1 MEPEGRY
8 TIIGSLVLLLAAV
21 TIFALVWLGGYSRVE
36 QHFYTIYFERQ
47 SLRGIQIGGDVSI
60 RGLKVGQIVSYAI
73 SPANVNRVKVNIRVD
88 GQSPVST
95 DTTAA
100 ISRNL
105 VTSVARIDLETP
117 NPPGPVLA
125 TVPTG
130 ESYPVIPE
138 GSSEFDAISDAV
150 NQIAITGDE
159 ALRNLNELLNEPN
172 RRAFTESVEGL
183 RKLMSGLGDR
193 LDTLDVASRELSRTA
208 ASIQVSGERITTAV
222 ETTASTFNE
231 TLRPLAGNADVAIRD
246 LRGLFADTRKA
257 VGELTRTVAGLERS
271 TATTL
276 DRTAQAADV
285 GLLEFRSTAREL
297 RIVVDG
303 LNRTLDK
310 LADPRATLL
319 GPGPGQLGPGER

>member
-21 TIFALVWLGGYSRVE
+21 TVFALVWLGGYSRVE

-60 RGLKVGQIVSYAI
+60 RGLKVGQIVSYVI
-73 SPANVNRVKVNIRVD
+73 SPSNVNRVKVNIRVD

-95 DTTAA
+95 DTTAV

-117 NPPGPVLA
+117 NPPGPILA
-125 TVPTG
+125 GIPSG
-130 ESYPVIPE
+130 ESYPIIPE
-138 GSSEFDAISDAV
+138 GSSELDAISDAV
-150 NQIAITGDE
+150 NQIAINGGE
-159 ALRNLNELLNEPN
+159 ALRNINELLNEDN
-172 RRAFTESVEGL
+172 RRAVTDSVKGL
-183 RKLMSGLGDR
+183 RDLMAGLGTR
-193 LDTLDVASRELSRTA
+193 LESLDGAARDLSRTA
-208 ASIQVSGERITTAV
+208 ESIQVSGERITTAV
-222 ETTASTFNE
+222 ETTASTFNRA
-231 TLRPLAGNADVAIRD
+231 LRPLAGNADATLRD

-257 VGELTRTVAGLERS
+257 IADLNGTVAGLERS
-271 TATTL
+271 TSTTL
-276 DRTAQAADV
+276 DRTAQAADI

-310 LADPRATLL
+310 LADPRTTLL
-319 GPGPGQLGPGER
+319 GPGASQLGPGER

>member
-21 TIFALVWLGGYSRVE
+21 IVFALVWLGGYSRVE
-36 QHFYTIYFERQ
+36 QHFYTIYFEKQ
-47 SLRGIQIGGDVSI
+47 SLRGIQVGGDVSI

-117 NPPGPVLA
+117 NPPGPVLLNI
-125 TVPTG
+125 PPG
-130 ESYPVIPE
+130 EVHPVIPE
-138 GSSEFDAISDAV
+138 GSSEFEAISDAV

-159 ALRNLNELLNEPN
+159 ALRNINELLNEDN
-172 RRAFTESVEGL
+172 RRAVTDSVNGL
-183 RKLMSGLGDR
+183 RTLMTGLSDR
-193 LDTLDVASRELSRTA
+193 LQSLDVAARDLSRTA
-208 ASIQVSGERITTAV
+208 ESIQASGERITTAI
-222 ETTASTFNE
+222 ETTANGFNQA
-231 TLRPLAGNADVAIRD
+231 LRPLASNANASLQD
-246 LRGLFADTRKA
+246 LRRTMS
-257 VGELTRTVAGLERS
+257 ELNRTVAGLERS
-271 TATTL
+271 ASTTL
-276 DRTAQAADV
+276 DRTAQVADI
-285 GLLEFRSTAREL
+285 GLLEFRSTARDL

-319 GPGPGQLGPGER
+319 GPGTGQLGPGER